1 MLIDFRLPKE
11 RARKARMT
19 IKRARVR
26 TPTAKERKGK
36 KNRKEK
42 KVITVAKAKT
52 KKGKVW
58 QHVTLVGGQDILLE
72 TVGETIFDR
81 LQVIQPIHLQEEQ
94 ANVSQQSS
102 SAETKP
108 VIRRIENSEPI
119 IIDLREGHDEAE
131 DHGNRVIQ
139 FYIGDAD
146 DDVDADVDVDV
157 VVVVD
162 DDDDDEPCGEGGNLI
177 EENSMEI
184 ENEEPKVRRLGEESY

>member
-1 MLIDFRLPKE
+1 MPK
-11 RARKARMT
+11 
-19 IKRARVR
+19 
-26 TPTAKERKGK
+26 AKERKEK
-36 KNRKEK
+36 SNRKEN
-42 KVITVAKAKT
+42 KVITRAKAKA
-52 KKGKVW
+52 KARKEKVW
-58 QHVTLVGGQDILLE
+58 LHVALVGSQDILLE

-157 VVVVD
+157 VVVVVVVVV